1 MSSSAEEQAQPQSSR
16 RARRTLLAKRLL
28 LAAGTAFLAINIW
41 TGAPLLSLWIGSQ
54 FVGERRLSMGAIG
67 IVVVTLAVLEL
78 AMAIGIAWLDN
89 TYKRITGFPLRENR
103 MTWLR
108 SMNIENETVG
118 EGIRASVLE
127 RIVMVNVYVAVAV
140 LVAYFFF
147 LPQSPLPK

>member
-1 MSSSAEEQAQPQSSR
+1 MTDSVGEQAQPQSSR
-16 RARRTLLAKRLL
+16 RARRRLLAKRLL

-41 TGAPLLSLWIGSQ
+41 TGGPLLSLWIGSQ
-54 FVGERRLSMGAIG
+54 FVGERRLSMAAIG
-67 IVVVTLAVLEL
+67 IVVVTLAALEL

-127 RIVMVNVYVAVAV
+127 RIVMVNVDVAVAV

-147 LPQSPLPK
+147 LPQTPLPK

>member
-1 MSSSAEEQAQPQSSR
+1 M
-16 RARRTLLAKRLL
+16 
-28 LAAGTAFLAINIW
+28 
-41 TGAPLLSLWIGSQ
+41 
-54 FVGERRLSMGAIG
+54 
-67 IVVVTLAVLEL
+67 
-78 AMAIGIAWLDN
+78 AMGIAWLDN

-140 LVAYFFF
+140 LVAYFFI

>member
-1 MSSSAEEQAQPQSSR
+1 MTAGQPKSSR

-41 TGAPLLSLWIGSQ
+41 TGGPLLSLWIGSR

-67 IVVVTLAVLEL
+67 IVVVTLAVLEI
-78 AMAIGIAWLDN
+78 AMAMGIAWLDN

-118 EGIRASVLE
+118 RGSSASVWE
-127 RIVMVNVYVAVAV
+127 RILMVNVYVAVAV
-140 LVAYFFF
+140 LVAYFFI